1 MISQNSQNIHLATSL
16 VKLRTLSDTL
26 SSSISHIRYVLVSY
40 IEVHFNSCFKDI
52 IKHIENNIQV
62 SLSQTIKSLTTYS
75 GLRAGYTLFLAPLDL

>member
-40 IEVHFNSCFKDI
+40 IKVHFNSCFKDI
-52 IKHIENNIQV
+52 IKHIENSIQV
-62 SLSQTIKSLTTYS
+62 KLISNHKVAHDLFWAPS
-75 GLRAGYTLFLAPLDL
+75 GLYAFPSSS